1 MPRRISDYADA
12 FAGWNMIFN
21 FGSII
26 SVITTFFFLHILY
39 KQLTIGKAVLGYV
52 WYMPSYYTDALQV
65 LIIRSFDSLEWA
77 LSSPPKPHAFVS
89 LPVQSGNFSLIHRTI

>member
-1 MPRRISDYADA
+1 
-12 FAGWNMIFN
+12 MIFS

-26 SVITTFFFLHILY
+26 SVIATLLFLHVLY

-52 WYMPSYYTDALQV
+52 LYMPSYFSDALQA
-65 LIIRSFDSLEWA
+65 LIFRSSGSLEWA

-89 LPVQSGNFSLIHRTI
+89 LPVQSGNFWLINRTI